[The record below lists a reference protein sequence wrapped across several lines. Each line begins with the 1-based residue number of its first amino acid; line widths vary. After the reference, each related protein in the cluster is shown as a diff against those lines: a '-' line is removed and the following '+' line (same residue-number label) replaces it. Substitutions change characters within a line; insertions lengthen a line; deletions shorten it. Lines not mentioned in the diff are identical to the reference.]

1 MQIFT
6 NHEIIAIFCQ
16 AMSEKMDQCQGD
28 FNSGLEV
35 FSSLDQLI
43 HFLGGDDSNEAD
55 QILIWLDEN
64 RQKLRDCSS
73 DHDFQK
79 AWETWQEKLS
89 AVKSGE
95 FQKKPQSPL
104 FEIVGYLLET
114 EPSTEKKLEIFLGR
128 ISKISDER
136 HNSSSAITIMDRL
149 GSIVFAC
156 GSTDKDAAERILNFL
171 NKDIRQ
177 YLEDHREV
185 FWQYQGRNLNQEFAQ
200 KMERFRKHL
209 SGIHKYKP
217 DCHIESPSRLDDSL
231 NFILR
236 IMH

>member
-1 MQIFT
+1 MHIFS

-43 HFLGGDDSNEAD
+43 HFLGNDDSNEAD
-55 QILIWLDEN
+55 QILLWLDEN

-79 AWETWQEKLS
+79 AWEAWQEKLS
-89 AVKSGE
+89 AVKAGE
-95 FQKKPQSPL
+95 FKKKPESPL

-114 EPSTEKKLEIFLGR
+114 EPSAEKKLEIFLGR
-128 ISKISDER
+128 INKLIDER
-136 HNSSSAITIMDRL
+136 HDSGTAITIMDRL

-156 GSTDKDAAERILNFL
+156 GSTDKEAAGKIIEDAT
-171 NKDIRQ
+171 
-177 YLEDHREV
+177 
-185 FWQYQGRNLNQEFAQ
+185 
-200 KMERFRKHL
+200 
-209 SGIHKYKP
+209 
-217 DCHIESPSRLDDSL
+217 
-231 NFILR
+231 
-236 IMH
+236 